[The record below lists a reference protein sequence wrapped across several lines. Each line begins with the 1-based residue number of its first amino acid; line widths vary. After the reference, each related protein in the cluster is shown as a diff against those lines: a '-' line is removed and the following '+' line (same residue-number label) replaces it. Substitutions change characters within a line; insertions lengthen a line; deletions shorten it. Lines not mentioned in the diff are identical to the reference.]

1 MNISSSQKREL
12 LAKLLQQKAAKQHFP
27 LSFAQK
33 RLWFLDKLQPGLSVY
48 NLPAALRLT
57 GNLDVT
63 RLEQSL
69 QSIVLRHEIL
79 RTSFT
84 VINDEP
90 VQNIAANVKLNLPI
104 IDLRELSPENQE
116 SQVIQQAKLLT
127 EEPFKLTEPPLLRVT
142 LIQLSNTE
150 FVLILVMHHIITDYW
165 SFRVLVRELISL
177 YQGQTL
183 TKLPIQ
189 FADFATWQQKWLQ
202 SEARN
207 NQLLY
212 WQEQLK
218 NYPRE
223 LSLPTDYPRKAIQT
237 FKGARL
243 FFTLSPEL
251 SEQLRQLSQ
260 QHNATLFMTL
270 LTAFNIL
277 LYRYSGQDDILV
289 GSTVTS
295 RDRPEIANLIGL
307 FVNNLIFRTN
317 LSKNPS
323 FVELLN
329 QVKETVL
336 GALSH
341 QDLPFED
348 LVEQLQP
355 ERNLSQNPLFQVM
368 FVLHNT
374 PNQTTNLP
382 GLKIEPLET
391 EHSTSRFDIS
401 LDMYE
406 TPSGLRGT
414 WEYSTELF
422 EKSTIERL
430 ITHFQILLSNIVDNP
445 KQSINQLSLL
455 TAEEQNLL
463 IEWNDT
469 YTNIPELTVYEL
481 FIQQVAKTPDKIAV
495 LFGDKSL
502 TYQQLEQEANHLATY
517 LQNIGVQAET
527 RIGICCDRSLE
538 MVISLLAVHK
548 AGGAYVP
555 LDPGY
560 PQERLQFII
569 NDSQISILLTQ
580 TVLLNNLPEHSAEI
594 ICLDNSQQLLSFPP
608 YTPTP
613 LHPYTPPHP
622 NQLAYLIYTSGST
635 GTPKGVQI
643 LHTSLSNFLT
653 AMSKAPGLTAADNL
667 LAVTT
672 LAFDI
677 AALEI
682 FLPLI
687 VGACLVL
694 VEREVTL
701 DGERLAQAIAQNQIT
716 VMQATPATWRLLL
729 ASGWRGKPD
738 LKILCGGEALDNTL
752 AQQLLSCSQEVWNLY
767 GPTETTIWSAAQKLS
782 IDEPVTIGHPIA
794 NTQFYILD
802 EHLQPVPIGVPGEL
816 YIGGAGVARG
826 YWQRPELTAERFIN
840 WGLGTGDWGL
850 GRWGSVGSVGREGG
864 KISSLSSHT
873 SHPSH
878 TSCLPNAQC
887 PMPHALY
894 KTGDRVRYLRDGKLE
909 YLGRLD
915 YQVKIRGFRIE
926 LGEIEAVLAQHPQI
940 SQAVVTV
947 REDEPGEQRLVAYI
961 VPNSQDLAVND
972 LQQFLASKLPKY
984 MIPGVFVP
992 LTALSLTP
1000 NGKVDRK
1007 ALPTPNTQSQVNE
1020 TPRTPTEEVL
1030 ASIWATVLGVESV
1043 GIEDNF
1049 FDLGGHS
1056 LLATRLISQV
1066 RQVFGVELPL
1076 RHLFES
1082 PKIADLARV
1091 IEYSHHEINP
1101 ILPIPRTGNLP
1112 LSFAQQR
1119 FWILAQLEPDSPFYN
1134 IPLAVQIRG
1143 DIDLDSLQRSF
1154 AEVVRR
1160 QEILRSHFLN
1170 VDGQPVLRIADV
1182 CDVQIP
1188 VIDLQGLPEFEQ
1200 QQQVQEL
1207 ARNQAQQPFDLAGL
1221 LWRVRLVKLGEGN
1234 QVLLLTLHHIIADAW
1249 SVGLLVREVFHAK
1262 AHSPLAFPQGRRK
1275 AEFSQDL
1282 ENPSPKTRSGFSL
1295 EYLSP
1300 ARREALTFPPSLVG
1314 KGVRGLGHNED
1325 KKIQYVDF
1333 AYWQRELLRGRVLEE
1348 HLEYWRGQLESAPV
1362 MLELPTDYP
1371 RPAVQSFRGAV
1382 YGFGLS
1388 AELTQGLQGL
1398 IRRYHSTLFM
1408 TLLAVWNVLLY
1419 RYSGDDDIVVGS
1431 PVANRNRVETEGLI
1445 GCFANTLALRTDL
1458 SGNPSF
1464 ADLLS
1469 RVRAIA
1475 LGAYAHQ
1482 DLPFEQLVDVL
1493 QPVRSLSHSPLF
1505 QVMLVLQ
1512 NLPLP
1517 EMDMGEVQWQVI
1529 EADSG
1534 TAKFDLTWFVSETAE
1549 GLSCKLEYNTDLF
1562 ADTTIKRLA
1571 GHLETLLE
1579 AVVLNPQQHINELPL
1594 LTTVEQQ
1601 QLAQWNATQRQYPQQ
1616 CLHELFAAQV
1626 TQTPKK
1632 IAVIWGEEQLT
1643 YQELN
1648 TKANQLATHLQS
1660 LGVKPETPVGICVE
1674 RSLDMIIG
1682 LLAILKAGGAYVPL
1696 DPTYPQARLAFIIED
1711 AQMQV
1716 LVTQQKQLTKL
1727 PPLEIPIV
1735 SLDSQQSTVNSQQST
1750 VNSQPSNLA
1759 YIIYTSGTTGIPKG
1773 VAITHQSPVTL
1784 MYWAREI
1791 YTSAELTG
1799 VLASTSICFDL
1810 SVFEIFVPLSWGGC
1824 VILADNALQLTEL
1837 PAASQVTL
1845 INTVPSAARELLRL
1859 NGIPATVQTVNL
1871 AGEPLPKSLVDEL
1884 YQQSTIEKVYNLY
1897 GPSEDTTYSTFAL
1910 IPCNSPQAPTIGKP
1924 IANTQVYILDQNL
1937 QPVPV
1942 GVPGEIYLSG
1952 AGLARGY
1959 WKRPELTAEK
1969 FIGDWGLGTGDW
1981 EKAGEQGSRGE
1992 TTLSMPNAQCPMPH
2006 ALYKTGDRARYLPDG
2021 NIEYLGRFDHQ
2032 VKLRGFRIELGEIEA
2047 LLNQHPEVTQA
2058 VAIVRND
2065 TPEHSRLVAYVV
2077 PKSHIEVAELR
2088 QFLAAKLPAYMLP
2101 TALVI
2106 LETLPLTA
2114 NGKVDRRALPIPD
2127 LSPVTTTTTAPR
2139 TPVEQQLI
2147 NIWTQVLGV
2156 ESIGI
2161 HDNFFSL
2168 GGDSILAIQ
2177 AVAKANQQGLALRPR
2192 QMFQYQTVAELAA
2205 IVDTDTTLS
2214 SEQTPVTGEV
2224 PLTPIQH
2231 WFFEQNLV
2239 DAHHWNQ
2246 AILLEVHQSLNPDWL
2261 RQALDQLLAH
2271 HDGLRSRF
2279 QNTPDGWRQEILPV
2293 EEINQTSYFYH
2304 VDISNN
2310 DGNIPLSRTPH
2321 FQESFNLET
2330 PPLLRVAY
2338 FDLGDTQNHRLLLIF
2353 HHLIIDGI
2361 SWRVFLEDLQLA
2373 YQQLNQ
2379 SQKIQLPPKTTSYQQ
2394 WANKLQEYTW
2404 SADLQAA
2411 FNYWTSPTWQQIP
2424 PLPVDYAP
2432 GSNTMADVDTYSTF
2446 LSVTNTQALLQEVPH
2461 AYRTQINDVL
2471 LTALALAFQTWTGES
2486 RLLVELEGHG
2496 REDLFPS
2503 INLSRTMGWFTSL
2516 FPVLLDVYPSADLG
2530 ISLKAVKEQL
2540 RQIPDRG
2547 ISYGLLRYLAS
2558 PTIRDTIKAIAL
2570 PQVRFNYLGQSDQI
2584 FSENSLFTPASESIG
2599 HSRSPRG
2606 KRNTLIEI
2614 NSIVT
2619 GGKLRCDWTYSKQLH
2634 HRQTIVTL
2642 ADNYQQI
2649 LHSLIQHCLTP
2660 EVSGFTPSD
2669 FPQMDFTQ
2677 NELDKLLGE
2686 L

>member
-1 MNISSSQKREL
+1 MNISPSQKREL
-12 LAKLLQQKAAKQHFP
+12 LAKLLQKKAAKQHFP

-63 RLEQSL
+63 RLEKSL

-79 RTSFT
+79 RTSFI
-84 VINDEP
+84 VVNDQP
-90 VQNIAANVKLNLPI
+90 VQNIAANIKLNLPL
-104 IDLRELSPENQE
+104 IDLRELSQENQA
-116 SQVIQQAKLLT
+116 SQVIKQARLLT
-127 EEPFKLTEPPLLRVT
+127 EQPFQLTELPLLRVA
-142 LIQLSNTE
+142 LLQLSDIE
-150 FVLILVMHHIITDYW
+150 FVLVLVMHHIITDYW

-177 YQGQTL
+177 YQGEIL
-183 TKLPIQ
+183 AELPIQ
-189 FADFATWQQKWLQ
+189 FGDFATWQQKWLQ
-202 SEARN
+202 SETRKI
-207 NQLLY
+207 QLSY

-218 NYPRE
+218 NCLCE
-223 LSLPTDYPRKAIQT
+223 LSLPTDHSRKAIQT

-243 FFTLSPEL
+243 FFNLSSEL
-251 SEQLRQLSQ
+251 SEELRQLSQ
-260 QHNATLFMTL
+260 QNGATIFMTL

-295 RDRPEIANLIGL
+295 RDRSEIVNLIGL

-317 LSKNPS
+317 LSGKPS
-323 FVELLN
+323 FLSLLN

-368 FVLHNT
+368 FILHNT

-391 EHSTSRFDIS
+391 EHSTSRFDLS

-406 TPSGLRGT
+406 TPNGFRGT

-422 EKSTIERL
+422 EKATIERFSE
-430 ITHFQILLSNIVDNP
+430 HFQLLLSNIVNNP
-445 KQSINQLSLL
+445 NQFINELPLL
-455 TAEEQNLL
+455 TAKEQKL
-463 IEWNDT
+463 ITKWNDT
-469 YTNIPELTVYEL
+469 LTEIPELTVYEL
-481 FIQQVAKTPDKIAV
+481 FSQQVAKTPDKIAII
-495 LFGDKSL
+495 FGNKSL
-502 TYQQLEQEANHLATY
+502 TYQQLEQAACELAAY

-527 RIGICCDRSLE
+527 RVGICCDRSPE

-548 AGGAYVP
+548 VGGAYVP
-555 LDPGY
+555 LDPSY

-569 NDSQISILLTQ
+569 EDSQISILITQ
-580 TVLLNNLPEHSAEI
+580 TALLNNKEI
-594 ICLDNSQQLLSFPP
+594 ALN
-608 YTPTP
+608 TP
-613 LHPYTPPHP
+613 LKTPLCASAPLREIKIIPLISDKTSDFSPPHK
-622 NQLAYLIYTSGST
+622 LAYLIYTSGST

-643 LHTSLSNFLT
+643 LHRSLSNFLI
-653 AMSKAPGLTAADNL
+653 AMSKTPGLTAADNL

-694 VEREVTL
+694 VERDVTL
-701 DGERLAQAIAQNQIT
+701 DGERLAQAIAQHQIT
-716 VMQATPATWRLLL
+716 IMQATPATWRLLL
-729 ASGWRGKPD
+729 ASGWEGKQD

-752 AQQLLSCSQEVWNLY
+752 AQQLLSCTQEVWNLY

-816 YIGGAGVARG
+816 YISGAGVARG
-826 YWQRPELTAERFIN
+826 YWQRPDLTAERF
-840 WGLGTGDWGL
+840 LLKTPSL
-850 GRWGSVGSVGREGG
+850 CASAPLREY
-864 KISSLSSHT
+864 T
-873 SHPSH
+873 
-878 TSCLPNAQC
+878 
-887 PMPHALY
+887 LY
-894 KTGDRVRYLRDGKLE
+894 KTGDRVRYREDGKLE

-926 LGEIEAVLAQHPQI
+926 LGEIEAVITQHPQI

-947 REDEPGEQRLVAYI
+947 REEEPRLVAYI
-961 VPNSQDLAVND
+961 ILNSQNTVD
-972 LQQFLASKLPKY
+972 LQPFLASKLPKY
-984 MIPGVFVP
+984 MIPGVFMILETLP
-992 LTALSLTP
+992 LTP

-1007 ALPTPNTQSQVNE
+1007 ALPTPNTQALVHE

-1030 ASIWATVLGVESV
+1030 ANIWATVLGVESV

-1066 RQVFGVELPL
+1066 RQVFGVDLPL

-1082 PKIADLARV
+1082 PKIADLAKV
-1091 IEYSHHEINP
+1091 IAESHREIKP
-1101 ILPIPRTGNLP
+1101 ILPISRSGNLP

-1143 DIDLDSLQRSF
+1143 ELDLESLQRSF
-1154 AEVVRR
+1154 TEIVQR

-1170 VDGQPVLRIADV
+1170 IDGQPVLRIADV
-1182 CDVQIP
+1182 DVNIP
-1188 VIDLQGLPEFEQ
+1188 VIDLQGLPESE
-1200 QQQVQEL
+1200 QQVQEL
-1207 ARNQAQQPFDLAGL
+1207 ARSEAQQAFDLAGL

-1249 SVGLLVREVFHAK
+1249 SVGLLVRDVFHAE
-1262 AHSPLAFPQGRRK
+1262 AQR
-1275 AEFSQDL
+1275 
-1282 ENPSPKTRSGFSL
+1282 
-1295 EYLSP
+1295 
-1300 ARREALTFPPSLVG
+1300 RRE
-1314 KGVRGLGHNED
+1314 ED
-1325 KKIQYVDF
+1325 RIQYVDF
-1333 AYWQRELLRGRVLEE
+1333 AFWQREWLKGRVWEE
-1348 HLEYWRGQLESAPV
+1348 HLEYWRGRLESAPV

-1388 AELTQGLQGL
+1388 AELTQGLRGL
-1398 IRRYHSTLFM
+1398 SRRYHSTLFM

-1419 RYSGDDDIVVGS
+1419 RYSGADDIVVGS
-1431 PVANRNRVETEGLI
+1431 PVANRNHVETEELI

-1464 ADLLS
+1464 AGLLS
-1469 RVRAIA
+1469 QVRATA

-1482 DLPFEQLVDVL
+1482 DLPFEQLVDIL
-1493 QPVRSLSHSPLF
+1493 QPVRSLSHSPIF

-1512 NLPLP
+1512 NLPLQDL
-1517 EMDMGEVQWQVI
+1517 DMGGIEWQVI
-1529 EADSG
+1529 ETDSG
-1534 TAKFDLTWFVSETAE
+1534 TAKFDLTWFVSETAH

-1562 ADTTIKRLA
+1562 AATTIERLA
-1571 GHLETLLE
+1571 GHLETLLA
-1579 AVVLNPQQHINELPL
+1579 AVVINPQQHINDLPL
-1594 LTTVEQQ
+1594 LTTFEQQ
-1601 QLAQWNATQRQYPQQ
+1601 QLLQWNATQRQYPQQ
-1616 CLHELFAAQV
+1616 CLHELFEAQV
-1626 TQTPKK
+1626 RQTPES

-1648 TKANQLATHLQS
+1648 TKANQLAYYLQS
-1660 LGVKPETPVGICVE
+1660 LGVQPETPVGICVD

-1716 LVTQQKQLTKL
+1716 LLTQQKQLTKL
-1727 PPLEIPIV
+1727 PQLQIPII
-1735 SLDSQQSTVNSQQST
+1735 SLDSPLNTQQST
-1750 VNSQPSNLA
+1750 VNSQPSTSNLA

-1791 YTSAELTG
+1791 YSPAELTG

-1824 VILADNALQLTEL
+1824 VILADNALQLPEL
-1837 PAASQVTL
+1837 PAAAQVTL

-1859 NGIPATVQTVNL
+1859 NGIPAAVQTVNL
-1871 AGEPLPKSLVDEL
+1871 AGEPLPKSLVDAL
-1884 YQQSTIEKVYNLY
+1884 YQQSTIERLYNLY

-1910 IPCNSPQAPTIGKP
+1910 IPRNSQQAPTIGKP

-1959 WKRPELTAEK
+1959 WKRPELTEER
-1969 FIGDWGLGTGDW
+1969 FINWGMGNS
-1981 EKAGEQGSRGE
+1981 Q
-1992 TTLSMPNAQCPMPH
+1992 
-2006 ALYKTGDRARYLPDG
+2006 LYKTGDRARYLSDG
-2021 NIEYLGRFDHQ
+2021 NIEYLGRLDHQ

-2047 LLNQHPEVTQA
+2047 VLNQHPQVTQA
-2058 VAIVRND
+2058 LAIVRND
-2065 TPEHSRLVAYVV
+2065 TPEHSRLVAYIV
-2077 PKSHIEVAELR
+2077 PKSHIETAELR
-2088 QFLAAKLPAYMLP
+2088 QFLADKLPAYMLP
-2101 TALVI
+2101 TAFVI

-2114 NGKVDRRALPIPD
+2114 NGKIDRHALPIPD
-2127 LSPVTTTTTAPR
+2127 ISPVNTTATAPR
-2139 TPVEQQLI
+2139 TAIEQKLV
-2147 NIWTQVLGV
+2147 NIWSQVLGI
-2156 ESIGI
+2156 EFLGI

-2177 AVAKANQQGLALRPR
+2177 VVAKANQQGLGLRPR

-2205 IVDTDTTLS
+2205 IVDTQITLS
-2214 SEQTPVTGEV
+2214 SDQAPVTGEI

-2246 AILLEVHQSLNPDWL
+2246 AILLEVQQSLNPDYL
-2261 RQALDQLLAH
+2261 RQALDQLIAH
-2271 HDGLRSRF
+2271 HDSLRSYF
-2279 QNTPDGWRQEILPV
+2279 QQTPDGWRQFAATNPVPLLACGEGLGVGFYYIDMSLEILTPEKV
-2293 EEINQTSYFYH
+2293 SDTIANIANDLQT
-2304 VDISNN
+2304 
-2310 DGNIPLSRTPH
+2310 
-2321 FQESFNLET
+2321 SFNLET

-2338 FDLGDTQNHRLLLIF
+2338 INLGETQNHRLLIIF

-2361 SWRVFLEDLQLA
+2361 SWRIFLEDLQLA
-2373 YQQLNQ
+2373 YQQL
-2379 SQKIQLPPKTTSYQQ
+2379 SQKQEIQLPTKTTSYQQ
-2394 WANKLQEYTW
+2394 WANKLQDYTW
-2404 SADLQAA
+2404 SRDLQPA
-2411 FNYWTSPTWQQIP
+2411 FNYWTSPLWQQIP
-2424 PLPVDYAP
+2424 PLPVDYAQ
-2432 GSNTMADVDTYSTF
+2432 GANTMADVDTYSTF
-2446 LSVTNTQALLQEVPH
+2446 LSVADTQALLQQVPN
-2461 AYRTQINDVL
+2461 AYRTQINDVF
-2471 LTALALAFQTWTGES
+2471 LTALVLTFQTWTGEN

-2503 INLSRTMGWFTSL
+2503 VNLSRTMGWFTSL
-2516 FPVLLDVYPSADLG
+2516 FLVLLNINPSADLE
-2530 ISLKAVKEQL
+2530 ISLKAIKEQL

-2558 PTIRDTIKAIAL
+2558 PTIQATLKAIPS

-2584 FSENSLFTPASESIG
+2584 FSEKSLFTPARESIG
-2599 HSRSPRG
+2599 NSRSPKG
-2606 KRNTLIEI
+2606 NRNTLIEI
-2614 NSIVT
+2614 NSIIT
-2619 GGKLRCDWTYSKQLH
+2619 GGKLRCDWTYSQKLHQL
-2634 HRQTIVTL
+2634 QTITTL
-2642 ADNYQQI
+2642 ADNYQKI
-2649 LHSLIQHCLTP
+2649 LISLIQHCVTP
-2660 EVSGFTPSD
+2660 DISGFTPSD

-2677 NELDKLLGE
+2677 DELDKLLAE

>member
-1 MNISSSQKREL
+1 MNISTSQKREL
-12 LAKLLQQKAAKQHFP
+12 LAKLLQQKATKQHFP

-48 NLPAALRLT
+48 NVPAALRLT

-69 QSIVLRHEIL
+69 QSILLRHEIL
-79 RTSFT
+79 RTSFA

-90 VQNIAANVKLNLPI
+90 VQNIAVNVKINLPI

-127 EEPFKLTEPPLLRVT
+127 EQPFQLTEPPLLRVA
-142 LIQLSNTE
+142 LLQLSDTE

-183 TKLPIQ
+183 AKLPIQ

-202 SEARN
+202 SEARQ

-223 LSLPTDYPRKAIQT
+223 LSLPTDYPRNAIQT

-260 QHNATLFMTL
+260 QYNATLFMTL

-317 LSKNPS
+317 LSGKPS
-323 FVELLN
+323 FIELLN

-374 PNQTTNLP
+374 PNKTTNLP

-406 TPSGLRGT
+406 TPNGLRGT

-422 EKSTIERL
+422 EQATIERL
-430 ITHFQILLSNIVDNP
+430 IAHFQILLSNIVDNP
-445 KQSINQLSLL
+445 KQSINEVPLL
-455 TAEEQNLL
+455 TVKEQNLL
-463 IEWNDT
+463 TEWNDT
-469 YTNIPELTVYEL
+469 FTDIPELTVYEL
-481 FIQQVAKTPDKIAV
+481 FSQQVEKTPDKIAV
-495 LFGDKSL
+495 LFGNKSL
-502 TYQQLEQEANHLATY
+502 TYQQLEQEANHLAAY

-527 RIGICCDRSLE
+527 RVGICCDRSLE

-580 TVLLNNLPEHSAEI
+580 TSLLNNLPLIEEI
-594 ICLDNSQQLLSFPP
+594 ALNKPLK
-608 YTPTP
+608 TP
-613 LHPYTPPHP
+613 LCASAPLREIKIIPLISNTDKTNDLSHP

-643 LHTSLSNFLT
+643 LHRSLSNFLT
-653 AMSKAPGLTAADNL
+653 AMSKAPGLTAEDNL

-701 DGERLAQAIAQNQIT
+701 DGERLAQAIAQHQIT
-716 VMQATPATWRLLL
+716 FMQATPATWRLLL
-729 ASGWRGKPD
+729 ASGWEGKQD

-752 AQQLLSCSQEVWNLY
+752 AQQLLSCTQEVWNLY

-794 NTQFYILD
+794 NTQFYVLD

-816 YIGGAGVARG
+816 YIGGAGVAKG
-826 YWQRPELTAERFIN
+826 YWQRPDLTAERFLN
-840 WGLGTGDWGL
+840 QQSTVN
-850 GRWGSVGSVGREGG
+850 SQQSTVN
-864 KISSLSSHT
+864 T
-873 SHPSH
+873 
-878 TSCLPNAQC
+878 
-887 PMPHALY
+887 LY
-894 KTGDRVRYLRDGKLE
+894 KTGDRVRYLPDGKLE

-940 SQAVVTV
+940 SQAVVSV
-947 REDEPGEQRLVAYI
+947 QEDEPGEQRLVAYI
-961 VPNSQDLAVND
+961 VPNSQDVGSND
-972 LQQFLASKLPKY
+972 LQQFLANKLPKY
-984 MIPGVFVP
+984 MIPGVFVT
-992 LTALSLTP
+992 LTALPLTP

-1030 ASIWATVLGVESV
+1030 ASIWAMVLGVESV

-1076 RHLFES
+1076 RNLFES

-1091 IEYSHHEINP
+1091 IEHSHHEINP
-1101 ILPIPRTGNLP
+1101 ILPIARTGNLP

-1143 DIDLDSLQRSF
+1143 DIHLDSLQRSF
-1154 AEVVRR
+1154 TEVVRR

-1182 CDVQIP
+1182 CDVNIP

-1207 ARNQAQQPFDLAGL
+1207 ARTQAQQPFDLAGL

-1249 SVGLLVREVFHAK
+1249 SVGLLVREISRAFAERPAGK
-1262 AHSPLAFPQGRRK
+1262 AQR
-1275 AEFSQDL
+1275 
-1282 ENPSPKTRSGFSL
+1282 
-1295 EYLSP
+1295 
-1300 ARREALTFPPSLVG
+1300 RREEE
-1314 KGVRGLGHNED
+1314 R
-1325 KKIQYVDF
+1325 IQYVDF
-1333 AYWQRELLRGRVLEE
+1333 AFWQREWLRGRVLEE

-1398 IRRYHSTLFM
+1398 SRRYHSTLFM

-1431 PVANRNRVETEGLI
+1431 PIANRNRVETEGLI

-1458 SGNPSF
+1458 SANPSF

-1469 RVRAIA
+1469 RVRATA

-1517 EMDMGEVQWQVI
+1517 ELDMGGIEWQVI

-1534 TAKFDLTWFVSETAE
+1534 TAKFDLTWFVSETAQ

-1562 ADTTIKRLA
+1562 AATTIERLA
-1571 GHLETLLE
+1571 GHLETLLQ
-1579 AVVLNPQQHINELPL
+1579 AVVLNPEQHINELPL

-1616 CLHELFAAQV
+1616 CLHELFEAQV
-1626 TQTPKK
+1626 RQTPEK
-1632 IAVIWGEEQLT
+1632 IAVIWGEKQLT

-1648 TKANQLATHLQS
+1648 TKANQLACHLQS
-1660 LGVKPETPVGICVE
+1660 LGVQPETPVGICVD

-1682 LLAILKAGGAYVPL
+1682 LLAILKADGAYVPL
-1696 DPTYPQARLAFIIED
+1696 DPTYPEARLAFIIED
-1711 AQMQV
+1711 SQMQV
-1716 LVTQQKQLTKL
+1716 LLTQQKQLTKL
-1727 PPLEIPIV
+1727 PQLQIPII
-1735 SLDSQQSTVNSQQST
+1735 SLDTPIPSPQSPVPSPQSPT
-1750 VNSQPSNLA
+1750 NLA

-1791 YTSAELTG
+1791 YTRAELTG

-1810 SVFEIFVPLSWGGC
+1810 SIFEIFVPLSWGGC
-1824 VILADNALQLTEL
+1824 VILADNALQLPEL
-1837 PAASQVTL
+1837 PAAAQVTL

-1859 NGIPATVQTVNL
+1859 NGIAATVQTVNL

-1884 YQQSTIEKVYNLY
+1884 YQQSTIERVYNLY
-1897 GPSEDTTYSTFAL
+1897 GPSEDTTYSTHAL
-1910 IPCNSPQAPTIGKP
+1910 IPRNSQQAPTIGQP

-1942 GVPGEIYLSG
+1942 GIPGEIYLSG

-1959 WKRPELTAEK
+1959 WKRPKLTDER
-1969 FIGDWGLGTGDW
+1969 FIKQSTVNS
-1981 EKAGEQGSRGE
+1981 QQS
-1992 TTLSMPNAQCPMPH
+1992 TVNT
-2006 ALYKTGDRARYLPDG
+2006 LYKTGDRARYLPDG

-2047 LLNQHPEVTQA
+2047 LLHQHPELTQA

-2077 PKSHIEVAELR
+2077 PKSHIEAAELR

-2101 TALVI
+2101 TAFVI

-2114 NGKVDRRALPIPD
+2114 NGKVDRFALPIPD
-2127 LSPVTTTTTAPR
+2127 LSPVTTTTAPR
-2139 TPVEQQLI
+2139 TPIEQQLI

-2156 ESIGI
+2156 ESISI
-2161 HDNFFSL
+2161 HDNFFRL

-2214 SEQTPVTGEV
+2214 SEQTPITGEV
-2224 PLTPIQH
+2224 PLTPIQQ

-2246 AILLEVHQSLNPDWL
+2246 AILLEVHQSLNPDYL

-2271 HDGLRSRF
+2271 HDGLRSHF
-2279 QNTPDGWRQEILPV
+2279 QQTPDGWRQFV
-2293 EEINQTSYFYH
+2293 ADINQLHNTQKPNPQPLLYKGRGEIKASLPLGERLGEGFYYFDMSELTNLH
-2304 VDISNN
+2304 PEKVSDTIANIAN
-2310 DGNIPLSRTPH
+2310 DL
-2321 FQESFNLET
+2321 QASFNLET
-2330 PPLLRVAY
+2330 PPLLRLAY
-2338 FDLGDTQNHRLLLIF
+2338 FDCGETQNHRLLLIF

-2373 YQQLNQ
+2373 YQQL
-2379 SQKIQLPPKTTSYQQ
+2379 SQGQQIQLPPKTTSYQQ
-2394 WANKLQEYTW
+2394 WANKLQEHTW

-2446 LSVTNTQALLQEVPH
+2446 LSVTDTQNLLQEVPH

-2471 LTALALAFQTWTGES
+2471 LTALVLAFQTWTGEN

-2516 FPVLLDVYPSADLG
+2516 FPVLLDIYPSADLG
-2530 ISLKAVKEQL
+2530 ISLKAIKEQL

-2558 PTIRDTIKAIAL
+2558 PTIRDTIKAIPL

-2599 HSRSPRG
+2599 HSRSSRG

-2634 HRQTIVTL
+2634 HRQTIATL
-2642 ADNYQQI
+2642 AENYQQI
-2649 LHSLIQHCLTP
+2649 LLSLIQHCLTP

-2669 FPQMDFTQ
+2669 FPQMDFSQ
-2677 NELDKLLGE
+2677 DELDKLLGE

>member
-1 MNISSSQKREL
+1 MNISPSQKREL
-12 LAKLLQQKAAKQHFP
+12 LAKLLQQKATKQHFP

-33 RLWFLDKLQPGLSVY
+33 RLWFLDKLQPVLSVY
-48 NLPAALRLT
+48 NLPEALRLT
-57 GNLDVT
+57 GKLDVT

-69 QSIVLRHEIL
+69 HSIVLRHEIL
-79 RTSFT
+79 RTSFA
-84 VINDEP
+84 VVNDEP
-90 VQNIAANVKLNLPI
+90 VQNIAANVKLNLPLV
-104 IDLRELSPENQE
+104 DLRELSPENQE

-127 EEPFKLTEPPLLRVT
+127 EQPFQLTELPLLRVA
-142 LIQLSNTE
+142 LLQLNNTE

-165 SFRVLVRELISL
+165 SFRILVRELISI

-183 TKLPIQ
+183 TKLPTQ

-207 NQLLY
+207 NQLSY
-212 WQEQLK
+212 WREKLK

-223 LSLPTDYPRKAIQT
+223 LSLPTDYPRKAIQS

-260 QHNATLFMTL
+260 KHNATLFMTL

-277 LYRYSGQDDILV
+277 LYRYSGQEDILV

-317 LSKNPS
+317 LSGEPS
-323 FVELLN
+323 FYRLLN

-355 ERNLSQNPLFQVM
+355 ERNLSRNPLFQVM

-374 PNQTTNLP
+374 PHQTTNLS

-422 EKSTIERL
+422 EKATIERL
-430 ITHFQILLSNIVDNP
+430 VAHFQILLSTIVANP
-445 KQSINQLSLL
+445 EQSINELPLL

-463 IEWNDT
+463 TQWNDT
-469 YTNIPELTVYEL
+469 YTEITELRVYEL
-481 FIQQVAKTPDKIAV
+481 FSQQVAKTPDKIAV
-495 LFGDKSL
+495 IFGNKSL
-502 TYQQLEQEANHLATY
+502 TYQQLEQEANQLAAY

-527 RIGICCDRSLE
+527 RVGICCDRSLE
-538 MVISLLAVHK
+538 MVISLLAVYK

-555 LDPGY
+555 LDPSY

-580 TVLLNNLPEHSAEI
+580 TSLLNNLPEHSAAI
-594 ICLDNSQQLLSFPP
+594 ICLDNSQQLLSSHP

-613 LHPYTPPHP
+613 PHPYTPPHSE
-622 NQLAYLIYTSGST
+622 QLAYLIYTSGST

-643 LHTSLSNFLT
+643 LHRSLSNFLT

-701 DGERLAQAIAQNQIT
+701 DGERLAQAIAQHEIT

-729 ASGWRGKPD
+729 ASGWEGKQD

-752 AQQLLSCSQEVWNLY
+752 AQQLLSCTQEVWNLY

-794 NTQFYILD
+794 NTQFYVLD
-802 EHLQPVPIGVPGEL
+802 QHLQPVPIGVPGEL
-816 YIGGAGVARG
+816 YISGAGVARG

-850 GRWGSVGSVGREGG
+850 GIKTLRTQHR
-864 KISSLSSHT
+864 LNAA
-873 SHPSH
+873 
-878 TSCLPNAQC
+878 LPLTARAKRPASANST
-887 PMPHALY
+887 LY

-926 LGEIEAVLAQHPQI
+926 LGEIEAVITQHPQV
-940 SQAVVTV
+940 SQVVVRV

-984 MIPGVFVP
+984 MIPGVFVT
-992 LTALSLTP
+992 LTALPLTP

-1030 ASIWATVLGVESV
+1030 ASIWATVLGVKSV

-1082 PKIADLARV
+1082 PRIGDLARV
-1091 IEYSHHEINP
+1091 IAQSHKEISP
-1101 ILPIPRTGNLP
+1101 ILPISRTGNLP

-1143 DIDLDSLQRSF
+1143 NIDLDSLQRSF
-1154 AEVVRR
+1154 TEVVRR

-1182 CDVQIP
+1182 CDVKIP

-1200 QQQVQEL
+1200 QQQVKEL
-1207 ARNQAQQPFDLAGL
+1207 ARNQAQQAFDLDGL

-1249 SVGLLVREVFHAK
+1249 SVGLLVREISHAE
-1262 AHSPLAFPQGRRK
+1262 AQRRK

-1282 ENPSPKTRSGFSL
+1282 ENPSPN
-1295 EYLSP
+1295 LSP

-1314 KGVRGLGHNED
+1314 KGVRGLGHNEE

-1333 AYWQRELLRGRVLEE
+1333 AFWQREWLQGRVLEE
-1348 HLEYWRGQLESAPV
+1348 HLQYWRGQLESAPV
-1362 MLELPTDYP
+1362 MLKLPTDYP

-1388 AELTQGLQGL
+1388 RELTQGLQGL
-1398 IRRYHSTLFM
+1398 SRRYHSTLFM

-1464 ADLLS
+1464 AGLLS

-1493 QPVRSLSHSPLF
+1493 QPVRSLSHSPIF

-1517 EMDMGEVQWQVI
+1517 DLDMGEVQWQVI

-1534 TAKFDLTWFVSETAE
+1534 TAKFDLTWFVSETAQ

-1562 ADTTIKRLA
+1562 AATTIKRLA
-1571 GHLETLLE
+1571 GHIETLLE

-1594 LTTVEQQ
+1594 LTTAEQQ
-1601 QLAQWNATQRQYPQQ
+1601 QLAQWNATERQYTQQ
-1616 CLHELFAAQV
+1616 CLHELFETQV
-1626 TQTPKK
+1626 TQTPEQ
-1632 IAVIWGEEQLT
+1632 IAVIWGEERLT

-1648 TKANQLATHLQS
+1648 TKANQLACHLQS
-1660 LGVKPETPVGICVE
+1660 LGVQPETPVGICVD
-1674 RSLDMIIG
+1674 RSLNVIIG

-1696 DPTYPQARLAFIIED
+1696 DPTYPETRLAFIIED

-1716 LVTQQKQLTKL
+1716 LLTQQKQLTKL
-1727 PPLEIPIV
+1727 PQLQIPII
-1735 SLDSQQSTVNSQQST
+1735 SLDSPLLTQHRLNAALPLTAWAKRPANSTQHS
-1750 VNSQPSNLA
+1750 PLNLA

-1791 YTSAELTG
+1791 YSQAELTG

-1824 VILADNALQLTEL
+1824 VILADNALQLPEL
-1837 PAASQVTL
+1837 PAATQVTL
-1845 INTVPSAARELLRL
+1845 INTVPSAAREILRL
-1859 NGIPATVQTVNL
+1859 NGIPASVQTVNL

-1884 YQQSTIEKVYNLY
+1884 YQQSTIERVYNLY
-1897 GPSEDTTYSTFAL
+1897 GPSEDTTYSTYAL
-1910 IPCNSPQAPTIGKP
+1910 IPRNSQQAPTIGKP

-1952 AGLARGY
+1952 AGLARSY
-1959 WKRPELTAEK
+1959 WKRPELTDER
-1969 FIGDWGLGTGDW
+1969 FIKQSTVN
-1981 EKAGEQGSRGE
+1981 
-1992 TTLSMPNAQCPMPH
+1992 T
-2006 ALYKTGDRARYLPDG
+2006 LYKTGDRARYLPNG

-2047 LLNQHPEVTQA
+2047 LLNQHPEVKQA

-2101 TALVI
+2101 TVFVI

-2114 NGKVDRRALPIPD
+2114 NGKVDRHALPIPD

-2139 TPVEQQLI
+2139 TPIEKQLI

-2156 ESIGI
+2156 ESLGI

-2177 AVAKANQQGLALRPR
+2177 AVAKANQQGLGLRPR

-2214 SEQTPVTGEV
+2214 SEQTPVIGEV

-2246 AILLEVHQSLNPDWL
+2246 GILLEVHQSLNPDYL
-2261 RQALDQLLAH
+2261 RQAIDQLLAH
-2271 HDGLRSRF
+2271 HDGLRSSF
-2279 QNTPDGWRQEILPV
+2279 QPTPDGWRQEILPI

-2310 DGNIPLSRTPH
+2310 DEKIPLSPTPLNPYTPTPH
-2321 FQESFNLET
+2321 FQASFHLET

-2338 FDLGDTQNHRLLLIF
+2338 FDNGETQNHRLLIIF

-2373 YQQLNQ
+2373 YQQL
-2379 SQKIQLPPKTTSYQQ
+2379 SQGQEIQLPPKTTSYQQ

-2404 SADLQAA
+2404 STDLQPA

-2432 GSNTMADVDTYSTF
+2432 DFNTMANVDTYSTF
-2446 LSVTNTQALLQEVPH
+2446 LSVTDTQNLLQEVPQ

-2471 LTALALAFQTWTGES
+2471 LTALALTFQTWTGES

-2516 FPVLLDVYPSADLG
+2516 FPVLLDIYPSADLG
-2530 ISLKAVKEQL
+2530 ISLKAIKEQL
-2540 RQIPDRG
+2540 RQIPNRG

-2558 PTIRDTIKAIAL
+2558 PTIRDTLKAIPL

-2599 HSRSPRG
+2599 HSHSPRG

-2642 ADNYQQI
+2642 ADNYQKI
-2649 LHSLIQHCLTP
+2649 LLSLIQHCLTP
-2660 EVSGFTPSD
+2660 QVSGFTPSD

-2677 NELDKLLGE
+2677 DELDKLLGE

>member
-1 MNISSSQKREL
+1 MNISTSQKREL
-12 LAKLLQQKAAKQHFP
+12 LAKLLQQKAAKQYFP

-69 QSIVLRHEIL
+69 QSILLRHEIL

-127 EEPFKLTEPPLLRVT
+127 EQPFQLTEPPLLRVA
-142 LIQLSNTE
+142 LLQLSDTE

-165 SFRVLVRELISL
+165 SFRVLVRELISI

-202 SEARN
+202 SEARQ

-212 WQEQLK
+212 WQKQLK

-260 QHNATLFMTL
+260 KHNATLFMTL

-277 LYRYSGQDDILV
+277 LYRYSGQEDILV

-307 FVNNLIFRTN
+307 FVNNLIFRTS
-317 LSKNPS
+317 LSGKPS
-323 FVELLN
+323 FIELLN

-406 TPSGLRGT
+406 TPRGLSGT

-422 EKSTIERL
+422 EQATIERL
-430 ITHFQILLSNIVDNP
+430 NEHFQTLLSGIVANP
-445 KQSINQLSLL
+445 AQSINELSLL
-455 TAEEQNLL
+455 TAQEQKLFT
-463 IEWNDT
+463 EWNDT
-469 YTNIPELTVYEL
+469 YTDIPELTVYEL
-481 FIQQVAKTPDKIAV
+481 FRQQVAKTPNKIAV
-495 LFGDKSL
+495 FFCDKSL
-502 TYQQLEQEANHLATY
+502 TYQQLEQEANHLAAY

-527 RIGICCDRSLE
+527 RVGICCDRSLE

-569 NDSQISILLTQ
+569 NDSQISILITQ
-580 TVLLNNLPEHSAEI
+580 TSLLNNLPEHSAAI
-594 ICLDNSQQLLSFPP
+594 ICLDNIKQEIKNHSPIPITP
-608 YTPTP
+608 YPQRGP
-613 LHPYTPPHP
+613 RVPQSPVPSP
-622 NQLAYLIYTSGST
+622 QLAYLIYTSGST

-643 LHTSLSNFLT
+643 LHRSLSNFLT

-701 DGERLAQAIAQNQIT
+701 DGERLAQAIAQHQIT

-752 AQQLLSCSQEVWNLY
+752 AQQLLSCTQEVWNLY
-767 GPTETTIWSAAQKLS
+767 GPTETTIWSAAQKLTP
-782 IDEPVTIGHPIA
+782 DEPVTIGHPIA
-794 NTQFYILD
+794 NTQFYVLD
-802 EHLQPVPIGVPGEL
+802 QHLQPVPIGVPGEL

-826 YWQRPELTAERFIN
+826 YWQRPDLTAERFI
-840 WGLGTGDWGL
+840 
-850 GRWGSVGSVGREGG
+850 GS
-864 KISSLSSHT
+864 T
-873 SHPSH
+873 P
-878 TSCLPNAQC
+878 LPN
-887 PMPHALY
+887 PPLGKGRVSHRTGGVLY

-926 LGEIEAVLAQHPQI
+926 LGEIEAVITQYPQV
-940 SQAVVTV
+940 SQAVVSV

-992 LTALSLTP
+992 LTALPLTP

-1007 ALPTPNTQSQVNE
+1007 ALPTPNTQSQVHE

-1082 PKIADLARV
+1082 PRIADLARV
-1091 IEYSHHEINP
+1091 IEHSHHEINP

-1119 FWILAQLEPDSPFYN
+1119 FWTLSQLEPDSPFYN

-1154 AEVVRR
+1154 TEVVQR

-1182 CDVQIP
+1182 CNVQIP

-1200 QQQVQEL
+1200 QEQVQEL

-1249 SVGLLVREVFHAK
+1249 SLGLLVREISHAEAQRRASALGGSADLK
-1262 AHSPLAFPQGRRK
+1262 QLAC
-1275 AEFSQDL
+1275 
-1282 ENPSPKTRSGFSL
+1282 
-1295 EYLSP
+1295 
-1300 ARREALTFPPSLVG
+1300 REEE
-1314 KGVRGLGHNED
+1314 R
-1325 KKIQYVDF
+1325 IQYVDF
-1333 AYWQRELLRGRVLEE
+1333 AFWQREWLRGRVLEE
-1348 HLEYWRGQLESAPV
+1348 HLQYWRGQLESAPV

-1382 YGFGLS
+1382 YRFGLS

-1398 IRRYHSTLFM
+1398 SRRYHSTLFM

-1431 PVANRNRVETEGLI
+1431 PVANRNRVETEDLI

-1458 SGNPSF
+1458 SANPSF

-1469 RVRAIA
+1469 RVRATA

-1482 DLPFEQLVDVL
+1482 DLPFEQLVEVL

-1517 EMDMGEVQWQVI
+1517 ELDMGEVQWQVI

-1534 TAKFDLTWFVSETAE
+1534 TAKFDLTWFVSETAQ
-1549 GLSCKLEYNTDLF
+1549 GLSCKLEYSTDLF
-1562 ADTTIKRLA
+1562 AATTIKRLA
-1571 GHLETLLE
+1571 GHLETLLQ

-1594 LTTVEQQ
+1594 LTTTEQQ

-1626 TQTPKK
+1626 TQTPEK

-1648 TKANQLATHLQS
+1648 TKANQLACHLQS
-1660 LGVKPETPVGICVE
+1660 LGVQPEVPVGICVD

-1696 DPTYPQARLAFIIED
+1696 DPTYPQARLALIIED
-1711 AQMQV
+1711 SQMQV
-1716 LVTQQKQLTKL
+1716 LLTQQKQLTKL
-1727 PPLEIPIV
+1727 PQLQIPIV
-1735 SLDSQQSTVNSQQST
+1735 SLDSPLNCQPST
-1750 VNSQPSNLA
+1750 VNSQPSTSNLA

-1784 MYWAREI
+1784 MYWAREV
-1791 YTSAELTG
+1791 YSPAELTG

-1824 VILADNALQLTEL
+1824 VILADNALQLPEL
-1837 PAASQVTL
+1837 PVASQVTL

-1859 NGIPATVQTVNL
+1859 NGIPASVQTVNL

-1910 IPCNSPQAPTIGKP
+1910 IPRNSQQAPTIGKP

-1959 WKRPELTAEK
+1959 WKRPELTAER
-1969 FIGDWGLGTGDW
+1969 FIRDWGLL
-1981 EKAGEQGSRGE
+1981 KSRGE
-1992 TTLSMPNAQCPMPH
+1992 KTLSMPNAQCPMPN
-2006 ALYKTGDRARYLPDG
+2006 ALYKTGDRARYLEDG

-2077 PKSHIEVAELR
+2077 PKSHLEAAELR

-2101 TALVI
+2101 TAFVI

-2139 TPVEQQLI
+2139 TPIEQQLI
-2147 NIWTQVLGV
+2147 NIWTQVLGI

-2161 HDNFFSL
+2161 HDNFFRL

-2224 PLTPIQH
+2224 PLTPIQQ

-2246 AILLEVHQSLNPDWL
+2246 AVLLEVHQSLNPDYL

-2271 HDGLRSRF
+2271 HDGLRSFF
-2279 QNTPDGWRQEILPV
+2279 QQTPDGWRQFVADINQLHNTRKPNPQPLPYKGRGEIKASLPV
-2293 EEINQTSYFYH
+2293 GERYSSEKPLRVFGEGFYYFDMSELAILTPEK
-2304 VDISNN
+2304 VSDTIANIAN
-2310 DGNIPLSRTPH
+2310 DLQASL
-2321 FQESFNLET
+2321 NLET

-2338 FDLGDTQNHRLLLIF
+2338 FDNGETQNHRLLIIF

-2373 YQQLNQ
+2373 YQQL
-2379 SQKIQLPPKTTSYQQ
+2379 SQGQEIQLPPKTTSYQQ

-2404 SADLQAA
+2404 SADLQIA

-2424 PLPVDYAP
+2424 PLPLDYAP

-2446 LSVTNTQALLQEVPH
+2446 LSVTDTQNLLQEVPQ

-2516 FPVLLDVYPSADLG
+2516 FPVLLDVYPSANLG
-2530 ISLKAVKEQL
+2530 ISLKAIKEQL

-2547 ISYGLLRYLAS
+2547 ISYGLLRCLAS
-2558 PTIRDTIKAIAL
+2558 PTIRDTIKAIPL

-2606 KRNTLIEI
+2606 NRNILIEI

-2634 HRQTIVTL
+2634 HRQTIITL

-2649 LHSLIQHCLTP
+2649 LLSLIQHCLTP

-2669 FPQMDFTQ
+2669 FPQMDFSQ
-2677 NELDKLLGE
+2677 DELDKLLGE

>member
-1 MNISSSQKREL
+1 MNISTSQKREL
-12 LAKLLQQKAAKQHFP
+12 LAKLLQQKVTKQHFP

-63 RLEQSL
+63 HLEQSL

-79 RTSFT
+79 RTSFA
-84 VINDEP
+84 VVNDEP
-90 VQNIAANVKLNLPI
+90 VQNIAANVKLNLPLV
-104 IDLRELSPENQE
+104 DLRELSPENQE

-127 EEPFKLTEPPLLRVT
+127 EQPFQLTELPLLRVA
-142 LIQLSNTE
+142 LLQLSDTE

-202 SEARN
+202 SEARTI
-207 NQLLY
+207 QLSY

-223 LSLPTDYPRKAIQT
+223 LSLPTDYSRKAIQT
-237 FKGARL
+237 FRGARL
-243 FFTLSPEL
+243 FFTLSSEL

-295 RDRPEIANLIGL
+295 RDRSEIANLIGL

-317 LSKNPS
+317 LSSKPS
-323 FVELLN
+323 FIELLN

-374 PNQTTNLP
+374 PHQTISLP

-406 TPSGLRGT
+406 APSGLRGT

-422 EKSTIERL
+422 EQATIERL
-430 ITHFQILLSNIVDNP
+430 NEHFQTLLSGIVANP
-445 KQSINQLSLL
+445 AQSINELSLL
-455 TAEEQNLL
+455 TAKEQNLL
-463 IEWNDT
+463 TEWNDT
-469 YTNIPELTVYEL
+469 FTEIPELTVYEL
-481 FIQQVAKTPDKIAV
+481 FRQQVTKKPDKIAV
-495 LFGDKSL
+495 IFGDNSL
-502 TYQQLEQEANHLATY
+502 TYQQLEQAACELATY
-517 LQNIGVQAET
+517 LQNIGLKAET
-527 RIGICCDRSLE
+527 RVGICCDRSLE

-555 LDPGY
+555 LDPSY

-580 TVLLNNLPEHSAEI
+580 HSLLNNLPEHSAEI
-594 ICLDNSQQLLSFPP
+594 ICLDNSQQIPSSPP

-613 LHPYTPPHP
+613 PHPYTPPHSE
-622 NQLAYLIYTSGST
+622 QLAYLIYTSGST

-643 LHTSLSNFLT
+643 LHRSLSNFLT

-694 VEREVTL
+694 VEREVLL
-701 DGERLAQAIAQNQIT
+701 DGERLAQAIAQHQIT

-729 ASGWRGKPD
+729 ASGWEGKQD
-738 LKILCGGEALDNTL
+738 LKILCGGEALDHTL
-752 AQQLLSCSQEVWNLY
+752 AQQLLSCTQEVWNLY

-794 NTQFYILD
+794 NTQFYVLD
-802 EHLQPVPIGVPGEL
+802 EHLQQVPIGVPGEL
-816 YIGGAGVARG
+816 YISGAGVARG
-826 YWQRPELTAERFIN
+826 YWQRPDLTAERFLIKT
-840 WGLGTGDWGL
+840 LPL
-850 GRWGSVGSVGREGG
+850 CASAPLREY
-864 KISSLSSHT
+864 T
-873 SHPSH
+873 
-878 TSCLPNAQC
+878 
-887 PMPHALY
+887 LY

-926 LGEIEAVLAQHPQI
+926 LGEIEAVITQHPQV
-940 SQAVVTV
+940 SQALVTM

-961 VPNSQDLAVND
+961 VPCCPESNLPHPNPSLIKGREIDNSPVSPLYKGGLRGVNPEYNGVGWVHD

-992 LTALSLTP
+992 LTALPLTP

-1007 ALPTPNTQSQVNE
+1007 ALPTPNTQALVHE

-1082 PKIADLARV
+1082 PRIGDLARV
-1091 IEYSHHEINP
+1091 IAQSHRESSP
-1101 ILPIPRTGNLP
+1101 LLPIPRTGNLP

-1154 AEVVRR
+1154 TEVVRR
-1160 QEILRSHFLN
+1160 QEILRANFLN

-1182 CDVQIP
+1182 CDVKIP

-1200 QQQVQEL
+1200 QQQVKEL
-1207 ARNQAQQPFDLAGL
+1207 ARTQAQQAFDLAGL
-1221 LWRVRLVKLGEGN
+1221 LWRVRLVRLGEGN

-1249 SVGLLVREVFHAK
+1249 SLGLLVREVFRAK
-1262 AHSPLAFPQGRRK
+1262 AQRRK
-1275 AEFSQDL
+1275 
-1282 ENPSPKTRSGFSL
+1282 
-1295 EYLSP
+1295 
-1300 ARREALTFPPSLVG
+1300 G
-1314 KGVRGLGHNED
+1314 KKERKDTQV
-1325 KKIQYVDF
+1325 QYVDF
-1333 AYWQRELLRGRVLEE
+1333 AFWQRERLQGRVLEE
-1348 HLEYWRGQLESAPV
+1348 HLQYWRGRLESAPV

-1388 AELTQGLQGL
+1388 GELTQGLRGL
-1398 IRRYHSTLFM
+1398 SRRYHSTLFM
-1408 TLLAVWNVLLY
+1408 TLLAVWNVLLS

-1464 ADLLS
+1464 AGLLS
-1469 RVRAIA
+1469 RVRATA

-1493 QPVRSLSHSPLF
+1493 QPVRSLSHSPIF

-1517 EMDMGEVQWQVI
+1517 DLDMGGIEWQVI

-1534 TAKFDLTWFVSETAE
+1534 TAKFDLTWFVSETAQ

-1562 ADTTIKRLA
+1562 AATKIERLA
-1571 GHLETLLE
+1571 GHLETLLQ
-1579 AVVLNPQQHINELPL
+1579 AVVLNPEQHINDLPL
-1594 LTTVEQQ
+1594 LTTFEQQ
-1601 QLAQWNATQRQYPQQ
+1601 QLAQWNTTQRQYPQQ
-1616 CLHELFAAQV
+1616 CLHELFETQV
-1626 TQTPKK
+1626 KQTPER

-1643 YQELN
+1643 YDELN
-1648 TKANQLATHLQS
+1648 TKANQLACHLQN
-1660 LGVKPETPVGICVE
+1660 LGVQPETPVGICVD

-1696 DPTYPQARLAFIIED
+1696 DPTYPEARLALIIQD

-1716 LVTQQKQLTKL
+1716 LLTQQKQLTKL

-1735 SLDSQQSTVNSQQST
+1735 CLDTNTPPVLSDSLPLASYGIHTSRITPLNPPLERGETGESSSLPFIRGGLGRGVK
-1750 VNSQPSNLA
+1750 PANLA

-1784 MYWAREI
+1784 MYWAREV
-1791 YTSAELTG
+1791 YSQAELTG

-1824 VILADNALQLTEL
+1824 VILADNALQLPEL
-1837 PAASQVTL
+1837 LAASQVRL

-1859 NGIPATVQTVNL
+1859 NGIPASVQTVNL
-1871 AGEPLPKSLVDEL
+1871 AGEPLPKSLVDAL

-1910 IPCNSPQAPTIGKP
+1910 IPRNSPQAPTIGKP

-1952 AGLARGY
+1952 TGLARGY
-1959 WKRPELTAEK
+1959 WKRPELTDER
-1969 FIGDWGLGTGDW
+1969 FINWGIGNS
-1981 EKAGEQGSRGE
+1981 Q
-1992 TTLSMPNAQCPMPH
+1992 
-2006 ALYKTGDRARYLPDG
+2006 LYKTGDRARYLPDG
-2021 NIEYLGRFDHQ
+2021 NIEYLGRLDHQ

-2047 LLNQHPEVTQA
+2047 VLNQHPEVTQA

-2065 TPEHSRLVAYVV
+2065 TPEHNRLVAYVV
-2077 PKSHIEVAELR
+2077 PKSHIEAAELR

-2101 TALVI
+2101 TAFVI

-2114 NGKVDRRALPIPD
+2114 NGKVDRHTLPIPD

-2139 TPVEQQLI
+2139 TPIEQQLI

-2156 ESIGI
+2156 ESLGI

-2214 SEQTPVTGEV
+2214 SEQTPVTGQV
-2224 PLTPIQH
+2224 PLTPIQQ
-2231 WFFEQNLV
+2231 WFFDQNLV

-2246 AILLEVHQSLNPDWL
+2246 AILLEVHQSLNPHYL
-2261 RQALDQLLAH
+2261 RQAIDQLLAH

-2279 QNTPDGWRQEILPV
+2279 QQTPDGWRQEILSI

-2310 DGNIPLSRTPH
+2310 DEKTPLSLTPLH
-2321 FQESFNLET
+2321 PYTPTPYFQESFNLET

-2338 FDLGDTQNHRLLLIF
+2338 FDNGETQNHRLLIIF

-2361 SWRVFLEDLQLA
+2361 SWRLFLEDLQLA
-2373 YQQLNQ
+2373 YQQLSQ
-2379 SQKIQLPPKTTSYQQ
+2379 SQEIQLPPKTTSYQQ

-2404 SADLQAA
+2404 SADLQPA
-2411 FNYWTSPTWQQIP
+2411 FNYWTSPTWQKIP

-2446 LSVTNTQALLQEVPH
+2446 LSVTDTQALLQEVPQ

-2471 LTALALAFQTWTGES
+2471 LTALALTFQTWTGEN

-2516 FPVLLDVYPSADLG
+2516 FPVLLNINPSADLG
-2530 ISLKAVKEQL
+2530 ISLKSVKEQL

-2558 PTIRDTIKAIAL
+2558 PTVRDTLKAIPL

-2584 FSENSLFTPASESIG
+2584 FSKNSLFTPASESIG

-2619 GGKLRCDWTYSKQLH
+2619 GGKLRCDWTYSQKLH
-2634 HRQTIVTL
+2634 HRQTITTL
-2642 ADNYQQI
+2642 ADNYQKI

-2660 EVSGFTPSD
+2660 EISGFTPSD

-2677 NELDKLLGE
+2677 DELDKLLGE

>member
-1 MNISSSQKREL
+1 MNISTSQKREL

-127 EEPFKLTEPPLLRVT
+127 EQPFELTEPPLLRVA
-142 LIQLSNTE
+142 LLQLSDTE

-212 WQEQLK
+212 WEQQLK

-223 LSLPTDYPRKAIQT
+223 LSLPTDYPRQAIQT

-251 SEQLRQLSQ
+251 SEQLRGLSQ

-277 LYRYSGQDDILV
+277 LYRYSGQDNILV

-317 LSKNPS
+317 LSGKPS
-323 FVELLN
+323 FLELLN

-422 EKSTIERL
+422 EQATIERL
-430 ITHFQILLSNIVDNP
+430 IAHFQILLSNIVDNP
-445 KQSINQLSLL
+445 KESINEVPLL
-455 TAEEQNLL
+455 TVKEQNILT
-463 IEWNDT
+463 EWNHTFTD
-469 YTNIPELTVYEL
+469 IPELTVYEL
-481 FIQQVAKTPDKIAV
+481 FSKQVEKTPDKIAV
-495 LFGDKSL
+495 IFGDKSL
-502 TYQQLEQEANHLATY
+502 TYQQLEQEASELAAY
-517 LQNIGVQAET
+517 LQNIGVKAET
-527 RIGICCDRSLE
+527 RVGICCDRSLE
-538 MVISLLAVHK
+538 MIISLLAVHK

-569 NDSQISILLTQ
+569 NDSQISILITQ
-580 TVLLNNLPEHSAEI
+580 NSLLNNLPLIEEI
-594 ICLDNSQQLLSFPP
+594 ALNKPLK
-608 YTPTP
+608 TP
-613 LHPYTPPHP
+613 LCASAPLREIKIIPLISNTDKTNDLSHPK
-622 NQLAYLIYTSGST
+622 QLAYLIYTSGST

-643 LHTSLSNFLT
+643 LHRSLSNFLT

-738 LKILCGGEALDNTL
+738 LKILCGGEALDNSL
-752 AQQLLSCSQEVWNLY
+752 AQQLLSCTQEVWNLY

-802 EHLQPVPIGVPGEL
+802 EHLQQVPIGVPGEL
-816 YIGGAGVARG
+816 YISGAGVAKG
-826 YWQRPELTAERFIN
+826 YWQRPDLTAEKFI
-840 WGLGTGDWGL
+840 LKTPSL
-850 GRWGSVGSVGREGG
+850 CAFAPLREN
-864 KISSLSSHT
+864 T
-873 SHPSH
+873 
-878 TSCLPNAQC
+878 
-887 PMPHALY
+887 LY
-894 KTGDRVRYLRDGKLE
+894 KTGDRVRYLPDGKLE

-961 VPNSQDLAVND
+961 VPDSQDVGSND

-992 LTALSLTP
+992 LTALPLTP

-1030 ASIWATVLGVESV
+1030 TSIWATVLGVESV

-1066 RQVFGVELPL
+1066 RQVFGIELPL
-1076 RHLFES
+1076 RNLFES

-1091 IEYSHHEINP
+1091 ITESHHEINP

-1154 AEVVRR
+1154 ADVVRR

-1200 QQQVQEL
+1200 QEQVQEL
-1207 ARNQAQQPFDLAGL
+1207 ARTQAQQPFDLAGL
-1221 LWRVRLVKLGEGN
+1221 LWRVRLVLLGEEN

-1249 SVGLLVREVFHAK
+1249 SVGLLVREVFHAE
-1262 AHSPLAFPQGRRK
+1262 AQR
-1275 AEFSQDL
+1275 
-1282 ENPSPKTRSGFSL
+1282 
-1295 EYLSP
+1295 
-1300 ARREALTFPPSLVG
+1300 RREEE
-1314 KGVRGLGHNED
+1314 R
-1325 KKIQYVDF
+1325 IQYVDF
-1333 AYWQRELLRGRVLEE
+1333 AYWQREWLQGRVLEE

-1388 AELTQGLQGL
+1388 PELTQGLQGL
-1398 IRRYHSTLFM
+1398 SRRYHSTLFM

-1431 PVANRNRVETEGLI
+1431 PVANRNRVETEELI

-1469 RVRAIA
+1469 RVRATA

-1512 NLPLP
+1512 NLPLS
-1517 EMDMGEVQWQVI
+1517 EMDMGEVKWQVI

-1534 TAKFDLTWFVSETAE
+1534 TAKFDLTWFVSETAQ

-1562 ADTTIKRLA
+1562 AETTIKRLA
-1571 GHLETLLE
+1571 GHLEILLA

-1601 QLAQWNATQRQYPQQ
+1601 QLAQWNTTQRQYPQQ

-1626 TQTPKK
+1626 TQTPEK

-1648 TKANQLATHLQS
+1648 TKANQLACYLQS
-1660 LGVKPETPVGICVE
+1660 LGVQPETPVGICLD

-1682 LLAILKAGGAYVPL
+1682 LLAILKAGGVYVPL
-1696 DPTYPQARLAFIIED
+1696 DSTYPQERLAFIIED

-1716 LVTQQKQLTKL
+1716 LLTQQKQLTKL
-1727 PPLEIPIV
+1727 PQLQIPIV
-1735 SLDSQQSTVNSQQST
+1735 SLDTPIPNPQSLILSPQS
-1750 VNSQPSNLA
+1750 PLNLA
-1759 YIIYTSGTTGIPKG
+1759 YIVYTSGTTGIPKG

-1791 YTSAELTG
+1791 YSPAELTG

-1824 VILADNALQLTEL
+1824 VILADNALQLPEL

-1859 NGIPATVQTVNL
+1859 NGIPASVQTVNL

-1910 IPCNSPQAPTIGKP
+1910 IPRNSPQAPTIGKP

-1937 QPVPV
+1937 QPVPI

-1959 WKRPELTAEK
+1959 WKRPELTPEK
-1969 FIGDWGLGTGDW
+1969 FIGNIPFPNPPLTKGRVSDRTG
-1981 EKAGEQGSRGE
+1981 GVF
-1992 TTLSMPNAQCPMPH
+1992 
-2006 ALYKTGDRARYLPDG
+2006 YKTGDRARYLEDG

-2047 LLNQHPEVTQA
+2047 VLHQHPELTQA
-2058 VAIVRND
+2058 VAIVRHD

-2077 PKSHIEVAELR
+2077 PKSHIETAELR

-2101 TALVI
+2101 TAFVI
-2106 LETLPLTA
+2106 LETL
-2114 NGKVDRRALPIPD
+2114 
-2127 LSPVTTTTTAPR
+2127 
-2139 TPVEQQLI
+2139 Q
-2147 NIWTQVLGV
+2147 
-2156 ESIGI
+2156 
-2161 HDNFFSL
+2161 
-2168 GGDSILAIQ
+2168 
-2177 AVAKANQQGLALRPR
+2177 
-2192 QMFQYQTVAELAA
+2192 
-2205 IVDTDTTLS
+2205 
-2214 SEQTPVTGEV
+2214 
-2224 PLTPIQH
+2224 
-2231 WFFEQNLV
+2231 
-2239 DAHHWNQ
+2239 
-2246 AILLEVHQSLNPDWL
+2246 LLEQKAHQ
-2261 RQALDQLLAH
+2261 
-2271 HDGLRSRF
+2271 
-2279 QNTPDGWRQEILPV
+2279 
-2293 EEINQTSYFYH
+2293 
-2304 VDISNN
+2304 
-2310 DGNIPLSRTPH
+2310 
-2321 FQESFNLET
+2321 
-2330 PPLLRVAY
+2330 
-2338 FDLGDTQNHRLLLIF
+2338 
-2353 HHLIIDGI
+2353 
-2361 SWRVFLEDLQLA
+2361 
-2373 YQQLNQ
+2373 
-2379 SQKIQLPPKTTSYQQ
+2379 
-2394 WANKLQEYTW
+2394 
-2404 SADLQAA
+2404 
-2411 FNYWTSPTWQQIP
+2411 
-2424 PLPVDYAP
+2424 
-2432 GSNTMADVDTYSTF
+2432 
-2446 LSVTNTQALLQEVPH
+2446 
-2461 AYRTQINDVL
+2461 
-2471 LTALALAFQTWTGES
+2471 
-2486 RLLVELEGHG
+2486 
-2496 REDLFPS
+2496 
-2503 INLSRTMGWFTSL
+2503 
-2516 FPVLLDVYPSADLG
+2516 
-2530 ISLKAVKEQL
+2530 
-2540 RQIPDRG
+2540 
-2547 ISYGLLRYLAS
+2547 
-2558 PTIRDTIKAIAL
+2558 
-2570 PQVRFNYLGQSDQI
+2570 
-2584 FSENSLFTPASESIG
+2584 
-2599 HSRSPRG
+2599 
-2606 KRNTLIEI
+2606 
-2614 NSIVT
+2614 
-2619 GGKLRCDWTYSKQLH
+2619 
-2634 HRQTIVTL
+2634 
-2642 ADNYQQI
+2642 
-2649 LHSLIQHCLTP
+2649 
-2660 EVSGFTPSD
+2660 
-2669 FPQMDFTQ
+2669 
-2677 NELDKLLGE
+2677 
-2686 L
+2686 